1 MGQVYAIFRN
11 TLLETV
17 RQPVYGL
24 VLAVMCTLITAT
36 PSFAA
41 QIYTFRAG
49 SGYAKSAER
58 MVADL
63 GIATVLLAGL
73 ILAVFATAGVI
84 SREIEEKTALT
95 VLSKRISRGAFI
107 LGKYLGVSAAIS
119 LAAMAGTMTVLF
131 VVRMKAPIDV
141 TETVDWRIL
150 STILGSLA
158 LALAVATFRN
168 YYRGRA
174 WIGSFNLT
182 FITLLA
188 VGFLAFSLFDQNY
201 VPIFLEPPVEQQ
213 VGHYGQTI
221 IRESFDWEVGRAA
234 FLTLMAVLVI
244 SGVAV
249 AASTRLRTGG
259 NFLVSAIVF
268 LGGLTSEYVAS
279 DRLAAPLLD
288 EPWPTI
294 PLRLWYLLMPNL
306 QHHWMSDALT
316 REVSIPWTYVG
327 EVTLY
332 SVLYI
337 GAMLFVAA
345 FLFERREV
353 T

>member
-24 VLAVMCTLITAT
+24 VLAVTCTLITAT

-49 SGYAKSAER
+49 SGYERSAER

-73 ILAVFATAGVI
+73 ILAVFATSGVVN
-84 SREIEEKTALT
+84 REIEEKTALT

-119 LAAMAGTMTVLF
+119 LAALAGTMTVLF
-131 VVRMKAPIDV
+131 VVRMKAPV
-141 TETVDWRIL
+141 TVAEHIDWRIL
-150 STILGSLA
+150 STILGAAGVA
-158 LALAVATFRN
+158 LGAATFRN
-168 YYRGRA
+168 YTRGRA

-182 FITLLA
+182 FIALLA
-188 VGFLAFSLFDQNY
+188 LGFLVFSFFDQHY
-201 VPIFLEPPVEQQ
+201 VPVFMELPEQQ
-213 VGHYGQTI
+213 HLDIYGNVI
-221 IRESFDWEVGRAA
+221 ARETFDWEVGRAA

-259 NFLVSAIVF
+259 NFLVSALVF
-268 LGGLTSEYVAS
+268 AGGLTSEYVTGPWLG
-279 DRLAAPLLD
+279 RPLLED
-288 EPWPTI
+288 PWPGI
-294 PLRLWYLLMPNL
+294 PARIWHALLPNL

-316 REVSIPWTYVG
+316 REVHIPWSYVG
-327 EVTLY
+327 QATLY
-332 SVLYI
+332 SILYI